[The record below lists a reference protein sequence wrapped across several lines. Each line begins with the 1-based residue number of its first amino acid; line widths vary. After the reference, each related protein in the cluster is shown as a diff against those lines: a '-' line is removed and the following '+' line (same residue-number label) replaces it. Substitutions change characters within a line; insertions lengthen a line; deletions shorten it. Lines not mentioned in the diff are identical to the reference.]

1 MSWGYARIKT
11 ERLGCGGLKLHLVG
25 KFLLGISV
33 WKPQANPWG
42 FLLSGGCLVSLCLVK
57 LARGLGVAVYK
68 LPKCLARL
76 SYKNNL
82 AEYAQGLSK

>member
-25 KFLLGISV
+25 MFLLGISV
-33 WKPQANPWG
+33 WKPQAKPLGFSAIWG
-42 FLLSGGCLVSLCLVK
+42 VLVSLYLVN
-57 LARGLGVAVYK
+57 LSRGLGVAVYK

-76 SYKNNL
+76 SYKNKL
-82 AEYAQGLSK
+82 ADYA